1 MKFSQSLLLAVA
13 LFVAPYSMIFS
24 SEVKET
30 NSGVLAMLATPFVKA
45 KDASLYV
52 VDGVASCTIN
62 QVTKRILNDREGYF
76 AIKNIDRS
84 VVIFLTTAAALYYI
98 YTKYYAEDEEGDNDT
113 VFPNN
118 IDGIDMDDFQ

>member
-24 SEVKET
+24 SEVQET
-30 NSGVLAMLATPFVKA
+30 SSNSGVLAMLATPFVRA
-45 KDASLYV
+45 KDVSLYV

-113 VFPNN
+113 VFPN
-118 IDGIDMDDFQ
+118 DIDMDDFQ

>member
-30 NSGVLAMLATPFVKA
+30 NSGVLAMLATPFVRA
-45 KDASLYV
+45 KDVSLYV

-76 AIKNIDRS
+76 SIKNIDRG
-84 VVIFLTTAAALYYI
+84 VVILATAAGLYYI

>member
-24 SEVKET
+24 SEVQET
-30 NSGVLAMLATPFVKA
+30 SANSGVLAMLATPFVRA
-45 KDASLYV
+45 KDVSLYV

-76 AIKNIDRS
+76 SIKNIDRG
-84 VVIFLTTAAALYYI
+84 VVILATAAGLYYI

-113 VFPNN
+113 VFPN
-118 IDGIDMDDFQ
+118 DIDMDDFQ